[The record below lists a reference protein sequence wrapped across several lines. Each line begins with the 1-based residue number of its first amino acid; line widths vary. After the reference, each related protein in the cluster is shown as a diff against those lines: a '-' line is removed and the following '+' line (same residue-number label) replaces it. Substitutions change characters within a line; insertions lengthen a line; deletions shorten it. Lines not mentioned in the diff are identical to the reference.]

1 LTCFGAFQFPD
12 LHPDRWT
19 IIQCILSLVVKHAPR
34 VRQNHP
40 QEIDIQPANEHGCP
54 IVRLLQVPGGGRAS
68 TLLKRCII
76 VDIFH
81 GAVPGVN
88 VGHITSPQ
96 DRGVVIQ
103 ALTKPV
109 LDAATL
115 LRAEELCRGSWPAL
129 LLIRGLLA
137 FDILTFVLRDKRYR
151 VNYGLD
157 PSRSLMAVPYSA
169 KVA

>member
-1 LTCFGAFQFPD
+1 
-12 LHPDRWT
+12 
-19 IIQCILSLVVKHAPR
+19 
-34 VRQNHP
+34 
-40 QEIDIQPANEHGCP
+40 
-54 IVRLLQVPGGGRAS
+54 
-68 TLLKRCII
+68 
-76 VDIFH
+76 
-81 GAVPGVN
+81 VN